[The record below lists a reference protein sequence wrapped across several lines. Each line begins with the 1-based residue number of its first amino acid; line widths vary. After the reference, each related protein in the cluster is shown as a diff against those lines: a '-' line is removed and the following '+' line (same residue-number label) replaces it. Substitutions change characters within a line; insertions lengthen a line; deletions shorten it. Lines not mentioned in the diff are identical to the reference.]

1 MNTSTALKM
10 AEFAPMPMARERTAR
25 AMRPR
30 LRFRALRPYF
40 TSCQIRSMV
49 YSVRKRYQAC

>member
-1 MNTSTALKM
+1 MKTSTALKI
-10 AEFAPMPMARERTAR
+10 EVFAPMPMARERTAMP
-25 AMRPR
+25 MRPR
-30 LRFRALRPYF
+30 LRFRERRPNF